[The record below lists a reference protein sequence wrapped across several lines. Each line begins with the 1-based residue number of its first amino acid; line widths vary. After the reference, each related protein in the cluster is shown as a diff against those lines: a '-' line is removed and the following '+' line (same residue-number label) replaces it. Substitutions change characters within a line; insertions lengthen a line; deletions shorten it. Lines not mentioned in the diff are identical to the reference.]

1 MSAATPGTPPA
12 LGWQPLPHL
21 PLRSLIGLVAVVVVA
36 GCAGS
41 GGIDGVGPTGA
52 GGSTSTPAGAAT
64 TAPAPSSTRPE
75 TITTSAPAPT
85 SAVTTTPGTPSPTLP
100 AGTVPCPA
108 GADPSCADNT
118 AVGSSYLQANVSG
131 GTYGF
136 RFVRVGDGLLASLNP
151 EHGFY
156 PASSLKVIHLL
167 HAIRWV
173 GGRPDP
179 EAALATPIPVLED
192 PCAATGISWAE
203 PLSAVLEAMMIR
215 SDNLRANAIQ
225 DYFGREALNATAT
238 DFAGTTA
245 TLLAHRFGCGGP
257 ANDPANRS
265 TALDLSRIYERIA
278 LGEALDPK
286 GARLLASFML
296 GPVWPSL
303 DAAVRAAGAALG
315 MDAAAVGAF
324 RDGIELRYKAGWW
337 GTDLSLG
344 GYLVLPAPAC
354 DEDPPRMYAFAVFVD
369 GAASVTASFEVS
381 DLVAVVLRDEIRAS
395 LQAVLD
401 PEIGRLHAVDKH
413 RRSGYR
419 GPPPAAARHSSSR
432 ASTALAMRLRAR
444 R

>member
-1 MSAATPGTPPA
+1 MPY
-12 LGWQPLPHL
+12 L
-21 PLRSLIGLVAVVVVA
+21 PLRSLIGLVAIVVVA
-36 GCAGS
+36 GCAGP
-41 GGIDGVGPTGA
+41 GGVEPTGA

-64 TAPAPSSTRPE
+64 TAPAPSSTRPA
-75 TITTSAPAPT
+75 TTTTSAPAST
-85 SAVTTTPGTPSPTLP
+85 STVITTPGSPSPTLP
-100 AGTVPCPA
+100 AGTTSCPA
-108 GADPSCADNT
+108 GADPSCEDNT

-151 EHGFY
+151 EHAFY

-167 HAIRWV
+167 HAIRWA
-173 GGRPDP
+173 GGRLDL

-192 PCAATGISWAE
+192 PCAATGTSWVE
-203 PLSAVLEAMMIR
+203 PLSAVLEAMMVR

-225 DYFGREALNATAT
+225 DYFGREALNATAI

-257 ANDPANRS
+257 ANNPANRS
-265 TALDLSRIYERIA
+265 TALDLSRIYERIS
-278 LGEALDPK
+278 LGEALDPE

-296 GPVWPSL
+296 GPLWPSL
-303 DAAVRAAGAALG
+303 DAAVHAAGAALG

-337 GTDLSLG
+337 GADLSLG

-354 DEDPPRMYAFAVFVD
+354 AGSPSRVYAFAVFVD
-369 GAASVTASFEVS
+369 GAAAVTASFEVS
-381 DLVAVVLRDEIRAS
+381 DLVAVVLQDEIRAS

-401 PEIGRLHAVDKH
+401 PE
-413 RRSGYR
+413 
-419 GPPPAAARHSSSR
+419 
-432 ASTALAMRLRAR
+432 TAGCTP
-444 R
+444 